1 MTDTRQLID
10 AIQALGLS
18 ERDTAA
24 LLGVPIHTWRKWRK
38 LEREPSS
45 ASLQTMRLLLMLD
58 ALAPALLAGV
68 REWQ

>member
-1 MTDTRQLID
+1 MSDYRQLID
-10 AIQALGLS
+10 AMSALGLS

-24 LLGVPIHTWRKWRK
+24 LLGVPVYTWRKWRK

-68 REWQ
+68 REW

>member
-24 LLGVPIHTWRKWRK
+24 LLGVPVYTWRKWRK

-58 ALAPALLAGV
+58 ALAPALLSGV
-68 REWQ
+68 REW